1 VAAGPL
7 PWESRTKRI
16 QEAEEM
22 MTGTAQTTSGV
33 WSPGLAYLRIGA
45 GDTLVFLPGLSGDH
59 ALPSGTQLSFEV
71 RQLRSLADSG
81 REVVWLNR
89 RIGLLP
95 QVTMADIAADYASV
109 IQTELDPPVD
119 VIGLS
124 TGGSVAL
131 QLAVDHPQLVRTL
144 VITSAAYRLSDRGRL
159 VQQQMAAH
167 LKSGRPRRAG
177 AVEFAAT
184 AAGPVG
190 SAVLS
195 GVGWAM
201 GRRMFGKS
209 DGDLLA
215 VIAAED
221 AFDVRDR
228 LGRVTARTLVIGAER
243 DRFYSPELFRD
254 TAVRIPRGRL
264 LLYPRTGHMGTLLRR
279 RYLGDVRAFLDGT

>member
-1 VAAGPL
+1 
-7 PWESRTKRI
+7 
-16 QEAEEM
+16 
-22 MTGTAQTTSGV
+22 MTAQAQTTSGV
-33 WSPGLAYLRIGA
+33 WPPGLAYLRVGS
-45 GDTLVFLPGLSGDH
+45 GETLVFLPGLSGDH
-59 ALPSGTQLSFEV
+59 TLPSGSQLTFQV

-89 RIGLLP
+89 RIGLVP
-95 QVTMADIAADYASV
+95 PVTMADIAGDYATV
-109 IQTELDPPVD
+109 IQAELDPPVD

-144 VITSAAYRLSDRGRL
+144 VITSAAYRLSGRGRFM
-159 VQQQMAAH
+159 QQQIAAH
-167 LKSGRPRRAG
+167 LRNGRPRRAG
-177 AVEFAAT
+177 AVAFAAT

-190 SAVLS
+190 SVVLS

-201 GRRMFGKS
+201 GRGMFGES
-209 DGDLLA
+209 GGDLLA

-221 AFDVRDR
+221 AFDVGDR
-228 LGRVTARTLVIGAER
+228 LGAVTARTLVIGAER

-254 TAVRIPRGRL
+254 TAARIPRGRL

-279 RYLGDVRAFLDGT
+279 RYPGDVRAFLDET